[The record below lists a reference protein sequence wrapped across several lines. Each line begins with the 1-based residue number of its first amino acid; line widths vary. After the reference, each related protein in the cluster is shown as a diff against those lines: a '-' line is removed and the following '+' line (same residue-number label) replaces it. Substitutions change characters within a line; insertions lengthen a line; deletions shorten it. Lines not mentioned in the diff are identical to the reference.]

1 VIEVEHS
8 SVESVDTFAVLGSN
22 VIGMSSAIKD
32 VYDSCSDG
40 DTLTFNTTR
49 KTPICTG
56 W

>member
-1 VIEVEHS
+1 MRAEHS

-32 VYDSCSDG
+32 VYDSCNDD

-49 KTPICTG
+49 KTLICTD